1 MTPTDTQ
8 QYTAPT
14 VTSTQPMDGMGM
26 FNGGPVYGGL
36 QSMVQ
41 GVGTSMNPNIPVPSN
56 MYNPRM
62 PYTGTRVP
70 QLNAMSLDY
79 QNDPSEYNLNNSSML
94 GRMPNTNLM
103 VG

>member
-1 MTPTDTQ
+1 MATDTM
-8 QYTAPT
+8 PS
-14 VTSTQPMDGMGM
+14 VGM

-41 GVGTSMNPNIPVPSN
+41 GVGANMNPNIPVPSN

-79 QNDPSEYNLNNSSML
+79 QNDPNEYNLNTSPMM
-94 GRMPNTNLM
+94 GTMPNTNLM